1 MEFNAAKA
9 LIKVSSLIWDSQPGI
24 SSKIRHWVEFNI
36 YLFATVLSLFCAL
49 SFLCALS
56 EAVVVVGNHTITLPM
71 KATAPVLGREKDFAP
86 NQCLDL
92 NSGFD
97 PCLI

>member
-9 LIKVSSLIWDSQPGI
+9 LIKVSTLIWDSQLGV
-24 SSKIRHWVEFNI
+24 SSKNQTLGGIQNI
-36 YLFATVLSLFCAL
+36 LFCHCAL
-49 SFLCALS
+49 SFLCSLCMN
-56 EAVVVVGNHTITLPM
+56 EAVVVVGNHTITLPL
-71 KATAPVLGREKDFAP
+71 KATAPVLRKEKDFAP

-92 NSGFD
+92 NSGFH